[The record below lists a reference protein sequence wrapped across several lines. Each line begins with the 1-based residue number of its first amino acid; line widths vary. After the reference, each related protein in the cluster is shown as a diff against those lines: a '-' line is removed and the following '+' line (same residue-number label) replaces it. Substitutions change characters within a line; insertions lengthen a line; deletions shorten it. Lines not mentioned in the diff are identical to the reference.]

1 MNNKEI
7 NEKIERMNDEL
18 NKLSTKIKDS
28 TDTMVIKSMYAKDEL
43 DEKIKEARKNLDETK
58 KVLKEKSENGKK
70 VFSSHLSKIEENIE
84 EAKQKF
90 EIKKEARDKEKL
102 EKYIDNKLE
111 YTSSCIALSLA
122 AIDEAKLSFLEALE
136 AQSEY
141 DELYK

>member
-1 MNNKEI
+1 MNNKVI
-7 NEKIERMNDEL
+7 NEKIEKMNDEL

-84 EAKQKF
+84 EDKQKF

-141 DELYK
+141 DELYE

>member
-1 MNNKEI
+1 
-7 NEKIERMNDEL
+7 MNDEL

-84 EAKQKF
+84 EDKQKF

-111 YTSSCIALSLA
+111 YTSSCIALSLS

>member
-1 MNNKEI
+1 MNNKVI
-7 NEKIERMNDEL
+7 NEKIEKMNDEL

-84 EAKQKF
+84 EDKQKF

>member
-1 MNNKEI
+1 M
-7 NEKIERMNDEL
+7 
-18 NKLSTKIKDS
+18 
-28 TDTMVIKSMYAKDEL
+28 
-43 DEKIKEARKNLDETK
+43 
-58 KVLKEKSENGKK
+58 
-70 VFSSHLSKIEENIE
+70 VFSKDGEMIWQCRNCGHIVIGKGAPSICPVCNHPRSF
-84 EAKQKF
+84 F

-111 YTSSCIALSLA
+111 YTSSCIALSLS